1 MSNRKAQGGLSA
13 AFIGIMV
20 AVIIGVGVTIPIV
33 QQTIANSSI
42 TGMTATVLGY
52 LPVILGIVLFV
63 AAAALIR

>member
-1 MSNRKAQGGLSA
+1 MNRKGQGGISG
-13 AFIGIMV
+13 AFIAIMV

-33 QQTIANSSI
+33 QQTIDNSSI